1 MEIEVK
7 NVKFVE
13 AFSEETFCFTASI
26 WVDGKKVGE
35 ASNRGHGGQTDL
47 IYNDGYPHKSATH
60 KAIKEYCETL
70 PPMQSDMEVI
80 TLEDGEEIDRS
91 WTMEYDPYILIDELI
106 GEEYER
112 QQNKK
117 LCRGKTA
124 FRMPNH
130 EYESKY
136 EYHILNHKYTP
147 AVKAELIKRYGEE
160 VYILNEHI

>member
-1 MEIEVK
+1 MKIEVK

-13 AFSEETFCFTASI
+13 AFSEETYCFTASI
-26 WVDGKKVGE
+26 RVDGKKVGE
-35 ASNRGHGGQTDL
+35 ASNRGHGGETDL

-70 PPMQSDMEVI
+70 PPMQSEYFSEG
-80 TLEDGEEIDRS
+80 L
-91 WTMEYDPYILIDELI
+91 EYDPYILIDELI
-106 GEEYER
+106 DKEYHH
-112 QQNKK
+112 QQDKK

-136 EYHILNHKYTP
+136 EYHILKQKYTP
-147 AVKAELIKRYGEE
+147 AVKAELIKRYGEG